1 MNILIADSGS
11 TKTEWCLIK
20 GDQPES
26 APSRFYTDGLN
37 PYYHTT
43 ESIRDVIRYAVKP
56 NLGKYEIDHLYF
68 YGAGCSLDE
77 KKRIVLAGITEV
89 FPSIGIEI
97 KDDLLGAARA
107 LCGHS
112 QGITCILGTGSNSC
126 LFDGEQ
132 VVDNIPSLGFI
143 LGDEGSG
150 GHLGK
155 LLLHAYFY
163 RDMPEE
169 LRLDMQK
176 NYTMDRRLILDGVYH
191 KPQSNRFVASFAH
204 FTSVHKSHPFIKE
217 LIKSAFDSF
226 LKASVFKYENFKN
239 TPIGFVG
246 SVAFNHQDIM
256 NDLLNQ
262 YGLKTLSFI
271 KNPMETLI
279 GYHQDAHTTVKN

>member
-11 TKTEWCLIK
+11 TKTEWCLI
-20 GDQPES
+20 QSSQNS
-26 APSRFYTDGLN
+26 AEPFRFYTDGLN

-43 ESIRDVIRYAVKP
+43 ESIRDVIRHAVKP
-56 NLGKYEIDHLYF
+56 NLGKHEIHQLYF

-77 KKRIVLAGITEV
+77 KKRVVHTGIAEV
-89 FPSIGIEI
+89 FPDVVIEI

-107 LCGHS
+107 LCGRES
-112 QGITCILGTGSNSC
+112 GIACILGTGSNSC
-126 LFDGEQ
+126 LFDGDQ

-163 RDMPEE
+163 REMPEE

-176 NYTMDRRLILDGVYH
+176 SYTMDRRLILDGVYH

-204 FTSVHKSHPFIKE
+204 FTSVHKSHPFIQE
-217 LIKSAFDSF
+217 LIRFAFDSF
-226 LKASVFKYENFKN
+226 LKASVFKYEHYKSK
-239 TPIGFVG
+239 PIGFIG
-246 SVAFNHQDIM
+246 SVAYNHQDIM
-256 NDLLNQ
+256 RELLNG
-262 YGLKTLSFI
+262 YGLTVSQFI

-279 GYHQDAHTTVKN
+279 NYHQVSID